1 MDRDFFFHFLYRNR
15 LKPSMAQVKAL
26 KRSNDDFQKQRKTFE
41 TELES
46 RQAKLKSSVAE
57 NKNKNMAYGISRHIC
72 KCNFVIYFTGY
83 LVPCILLLAD
93 RYFSDFN
100 SQHNIIVVVVVAV
113 GGLFPAAL
121 PCAASYVAG

>member
-1 MDRDFFFHFLYRNR
+1 
-15 LKPSMAQVKAL
+15 MAQVKAL

-83 LVPCILLLAD
+83 LVPCILFYLPASISYCYLRID
-93 RYFSDFN
+93 IFPILI
-100 SQHNIIVVVVVAV
+100 HNIT
-113 GGLFPAAL
+113 
-121 PCAASYVAG
+121 